1 MMLVGSLAVFAAPL
15 LLPADPAADRTGRGS
30 TSPGRP
36 GDRRAVR
43 LVHGLTIAAESGKAT
58 ATSVGTLLAAT
69 VALGGFVL
77 VQRTRRHPLV
87 PTALLRSPPIAAANV
102 VGFVLGA
109 AVHGLFYVLS
119 LFLGG
124 IRGDEPMLIG
134 LPFLPMTGAIV
145 VGSAAT
151 SRLRGRVGA
160 WWLLLASVALLALAL
175 ATLAR
180 SSPASGY
187 IATILPALVLA
198 GLGLG
203 IAFVALTT
211 VAVGEGR
218 RRAQRR
224 GRRGLRGRTTARRR
238 PGPRR
243 VRRGGHRPLPNAP
256 GGGHLVARRR
266 PAETPSPSGS
276 PARWSCSPC
285 RSSRTPSDETS
296 ARAQH
301 PAGSPPLRRSAVAV
315 VKTPRLPLRGS
326 AMCALLP

>member
-175 ATLAR
+175 ATSRGHRPPADTSPRSCPLSCWPDWASVSRSSRSPPSLWARAADEHSGAAAGVFEAALQLGGALGLAVFVAAATAR
-180 SSPASGY
+180 SRTLLAVGTSSPAADQRKRPRPRARRRAGP
-187 IATILPALVLA
+187 AHRAAHRAHRRTRPRQEHNTLPALLHFA
-198 GLGLG
+198 D
-203 IAFVALTT
+203 
-211 VAVGEGR
+211 R
-218 RRAQRR
+218 
-224 GRRGLRGRTTARRR
+224 
-238 PGPRR
+238 
-243 VRRGGHRPLPNAP
+243 
-256 GGGHLVARRR
+256 
-266 PAETPSPSGS
+266 PSPS
-276 PARWSCSPC
+276 
-285 RSSRTPSDETS
+285 
-296 ARAQH
+296 
-301 PAGSPPLRRSAVAV
+301 
-315 VKTPRLPLRGS
+315 
-326 AMCALLP
+326 